1 LPSALWQ
8 KNMLEKRQG
17 RWSLL
22 DGYELLAS
30 SEARGAQETNC
41 RSPQGTGHGEF
52 FQAGADGEKVISAY
66 SNMRKSVNLAET

>member
-1 LPSALWQ
+1 
-8 KNMLEKRQG
+8 MLEKCQG

-30 SEARGAQETNC
+30 SEARGALRRPIAGLLRALVRGN
-41 RSPQGTGHGEF
+41 F

-66 SNMRKSVNLAET
+66 DNMRKSVNLAET

>member
-1 LPSALWQ
+1 
-8 KNMLEKRQG
+8 MLEKYQG

-52 FQAGADGEKVISAY
+52 FRAGADGEKVISAY